1 MNPFNCQISGEKIL
15 AVSGRGVVRLSNYAE
30 IWFALSD
37 GSKMRISI
45 SKNARKD
52 IDDLKI
58 EEIFVKIK
66 AEMLSSVK
74 SKVLDEKT
82 RKIQVGRINKLTYIR
97 VFDREKTYVEK
108 KDVNN

>member
-15 AVSGRGVVRLSNYAE
+15 ALSGRGVVRLSNYAE
-30 IWFALSD
+30 IWFELND
-37 GSKMRISI
+37 GSKMRVCI

-52 IDDLKI
+52 IDGLKV
-58 EEIFVKIK
+58 EEIFGKIK
-66 AEMLSSVK
+66 EEMLSSVK
-74 SKVLDEKT
+74 SKVLDNKT
-82 RKIQVGRINKLTYIR
+82 RKKQVGRINKLTYTK